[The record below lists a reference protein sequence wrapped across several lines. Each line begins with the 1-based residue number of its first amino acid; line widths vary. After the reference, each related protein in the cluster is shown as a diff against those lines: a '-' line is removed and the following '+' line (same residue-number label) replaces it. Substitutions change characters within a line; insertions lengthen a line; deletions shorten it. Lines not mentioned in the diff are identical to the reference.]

1 MAKNINTMNPIK
13 ALTIALACLS
23 TAAMAQ
29 TDLVVGTATTYPLN
43 IQNKNTPADIF
54 LLQNARYNSGA
65 DLLQFETAHAT
76 FGHRGI
82 RMNYSSGIH
91 FYAANSATTV
101 GATFTPTTRF
111 FIGNNG
117 NIGIGTTSPAE
128 KLQILGGNILLG
140 GTLTLDNAATP
151 SIATGTGASEL
162 GRYLRVINTT
172 ALATPAGLKAGGI
185 AIADD
190 FNYAAPAKND
200 LVVKGRVGVGTVVP
214 TASSHA
220 LSVLGTVGI
229 GATIPASSTH
239 TLAVGGTI
247 NSTGLYVN
255 NQLFVSSQWTAVG
268 NTIYYN
274 VGNVGIGTPL
284 TNNANGYLLAV
295 NGKIGAKD
303 VHVENSSTTWPD
315 YVFEPEHTLPSLAEV
330 EAFIK
335 VNKHL
340 QNVPSGKEIE
350 EKGFDVTEMNAI
362 LLRKIEELTLY
373 VIQQQKEIDAL
384 KGKSNTQK

>member
-1 MAKNINTMNPIK
+1 MN
-13 ALTIALACLS
+13 LTKTLSVAFACLS
-23 TAAMAQ
+23 TMAMAQ
-29 TDLVVGTATTYPLN
+29 ADLVVGTTTTYPFN

-76 FGHRGI
+76 FGHRGV
-82 RMNYSSGIH
+82 RFNYNSGIH

-111 FIGNNG
+111 FIGNTG
-117 NIGIGTTSPAE
+117 NIGIGTVTPAE
-128 KLQILGGNILLG
+128 KLQIVGGNILLG
-140 GTLTLDNAATP
+140 GSIALDNGATP
-151 SIATGTGASEL
+151 SVATGVGASEL
-162 GRYLRVINTT
+162 GRYLRVINST

-200 LVVKGRVGVGTVVP
+200 LAVKGRVGIGTVVP
-214 TASSHA
+214 TTSSHA
-220 LSVLGTVGI
+220 LSVIGTVGI
-229 GATIPASSTH
+229 GTTIPTSSTH

-255 NQLFVSSQWTAVG
+255 NQLFVSSQWTAAA
-268 NTIYYN
+268 TTLYYN
-274 VGNVGIGTPL
+274 GGNVGIGTPL
-284 TNNANGYLLAV
+284 TNNANAYKLAV

-315 YVFEPEHTLPSLAEV
+315 YVFEPDHNLPSLTEV
-330 EAFIK
+330 EKFINA
-335 VNKHL
+335 NKHL
-340 QNVPSGKEIE
+340 ENVPSAKEVAAN
-350 EKGFDVTEMNAI
+350 GFDVAEMNAI

-373 VIQQQKEIDAL
+373 VIQQQKEIEAL
-384 KGKSNTQK
+384 KSKK